1 VDDRWDELAEW
12 VRALDRDPQAFATI
26 FDHHEGPVFRHSLR
40 LVGSFH
46 DAEDV
51 TAATFLELWRRRDK
65 VRLVQG
71 STLPWLLVTAT
82 NVSLNSRRT
91 LRRYRELLDR
101 LPRGAE
107 LDESI
112 WRDLEADDNNDL
124 FEAMKQLNPTDASL
138 LVLTAVDGVPVNEVA
153 RLLGMSDGAARVRLH
168 RVRQRLRE
176 QLDRSTPLRHK
187 LKGADR

>member
-26 FDHHEGPVFRHSLR
+26 FDHHEGRVFRHSLR

-82 NVSLNSRRT
+82 NVSFNSRRT

-112 WRDLEADDNNDL
+112 WRDLEVDDNHEL

-168 RVRQRLRE
+168 RVRQRLRGE
-176 QLDRSTPLRHK
+176 LDRSTPLRHK

>member
-1 VDDRWDELAEW
+1 
-12 VRALDRDPQAFATI
+12 
-26 FDHHEGPVFRHSLR
+26 
-40 LVGSFH
+40 
-46 DAEDV
+46 
-51 TAATFLELWRRRDK
+51 LWRRRDK

-107 LDESI
+107 VDESF
-112 WRDLEADDNNDL
+112 WRDLEADENDEL

-153 RLLGMSDGAARVRLH
+153 RLLGLSDGAARVRLH

-176 QLDRSTPLRHK
+176 QLDRSIVLRHN

>member
-26 FDHHEGPVFRHSLR
+26 FDHHEGRVFRHCLR

-51 TAATFLELWRRRDK
+51 TAATFLELWRRRDR

-107 LDESI
+107 LDECI
-112 WRDLEADDNNDL
+112 WRDLEADDNHDL

-176 QLDRSTPLRHK
+176 ELDRSTPLRHK